1 MHVRD
6 INNNENLK
14 NAFSLNK
21 ISYFG
26 FTILSV
32 TYAVYLFITAIF
44 ESIKKRSLFLGVTY
58 GRYIKSKNYEWV
70 FIYAVIFQD
79 SLLLIIMYF

>member
-26 FTILSV
+26 FTILS
-32 TYAVYLFITAIF
+32 LFICLL
-44 ESIKKRSLFLGVTY
+44 RQLLNLL
-58 GRYIKSKNYEWV
+58 KNEVSSWE
-70 FIYAVIFQD
+70 
-79 SLLLIIMYF
+79 LLMADILKVKTMSGYSFML